1 MVCGGQSDDM
11 GGTVPRAGIAVPDA
25 VADFGATIVPA
36 EAEAE
41 GWVVA
46 SRNGFSFLSREG
58 VLTLTSAADRLH
70 AKPVD

>member
-1 MVCGGQSDDM
+1 MVCGGQSADM